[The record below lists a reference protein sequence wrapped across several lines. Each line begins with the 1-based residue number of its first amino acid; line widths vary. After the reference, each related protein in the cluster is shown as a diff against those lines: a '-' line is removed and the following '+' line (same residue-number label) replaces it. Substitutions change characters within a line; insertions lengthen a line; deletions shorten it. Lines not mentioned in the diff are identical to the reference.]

1 MFGPQTAPVAAG
13 STFQVPVVVLD
24 GKDISS
30 VALQVKYD
38 PAKLSLVNVSPG
50 SYLSR
55 DGQAV
60 SPVHSDDDGTGSV
73 NVVASRPPGA
83 PGVAGTGVAYIL
95 SFQAKVAGETVIS
108 MTRSATTNGAQQE
121 VQVHGS
127 PVTIVVKQ

>member
-1 MFGPQTAPVAAG
+1 MAAG
-13 STFQVPVVVLD
+13 ATFQVPVVVSD
-24 GKDISS
+24 GTDISS

-38 PAKLSLVNVSPG
+38 PTKLSLVNVSPG

-83 PGVAGTGVAYIL
+83 AGVGGTGVVYIL
-95 SFQAKVAGETVIS
+95 SFQAKVAGEAVLS
-108 MTRSATTNGAQQE
+108 MARAATTNGAQQQ
-121 VQVHGS
+121 VQVHGGQVS
-127 PVTIVVKQ
+127 IVVK